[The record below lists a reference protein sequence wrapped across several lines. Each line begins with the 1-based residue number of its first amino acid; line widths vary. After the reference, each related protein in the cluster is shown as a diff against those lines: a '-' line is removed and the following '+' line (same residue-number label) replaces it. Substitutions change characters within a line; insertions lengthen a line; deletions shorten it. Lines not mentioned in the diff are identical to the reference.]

1 MERSI
6 VLIQRRGCLGVESE
20 FLTCIFG
27 HAFEPMSEAL
37 REAARRRRRAAS
49 LRASGLGPRQAGSGD
64 ELLGCLGGPLP
75 GLMPLRARWP
85 RILVMTLCSRM
96 TSQGST
102 AV

>member
-1 MERSI
+1 
-6 VLIQRRGCLGVESE
+6 
-20 FLTCIFG
+20 
-27 HAFEPMSEAL
+27 MSEAL

-96 TSQGST
+96 TLYESYLRFSFTINTFTLGL
-102 AV
+102 VVGF